1 MFGLVSPKEMYAL
14 KDVKDVVYSMDTS
27 LPVTCTLKG
36 LKIQDVTEKPR
47 IIIYDEFNN
56 EHCYESN
63 LLVDNIMFM
72 RDFYGL
78 STS

>member
-1 MFGLVSPKEMYAL
+1 MYAL